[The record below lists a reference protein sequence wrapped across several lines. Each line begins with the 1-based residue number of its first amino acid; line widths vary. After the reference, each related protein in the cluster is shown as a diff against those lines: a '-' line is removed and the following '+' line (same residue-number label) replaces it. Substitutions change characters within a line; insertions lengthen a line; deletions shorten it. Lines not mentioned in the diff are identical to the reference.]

1 MIKLSTQRA
10 EIAIIGGTGHYDPEI
25 LEGAEEVKVFTPY
38 GSPSWL
44 VVGEYEGRR
53 VAFIPRHGRKHALPP
68 HRINYKANLWA
79 LKELGVTRVLAPSA
93 VGSLREELKPGD
105 VVIPNQF
112 IDFTKSR
119 DYTFYEGGVV
129 GHFSLADPFCPE
141 LAEIVYDVA
150 TSINLPV
157 HKDKTYIC
165 IEGPRFSTRAESRL
179 YRAWGADIIGMTLVP
194 EAVLARELEI
204 CYLPITTITDY
215 DVWAEKPVTAEEV
228 VRTLKANVEKVNRLL
243 REAIPKIPH
252 ERRCPCSRAS
262 KEALV

>member
-1 MIKLSTQRA
+1 MSQPKA

-25 LEGAEEVKVFTPY
+25 LEGAEEVKVYTPY

-44 VVGEYEGRR
+44 VVGEYKGKK
-53 VAFIPRHGRKHALPP
+53 VAFIPRHGKKHILPP
-68 HRINYKANLWA
+68 HRINYKANIWA
-79 LKELGVTRVLAPSA
+79 LKELGVTRILAPSA

-105 VVIPNQF
+105 IVIPNQF
-112 IDFTKSR
+112 IDFTKNR
-119 DYTFYEGGVV
+119 DYTFYEGGIV

-141 LAEIVYDVA
+141 LTEIVYNTAV
-150 TSINLPV
+150 SLGLPV

-179 YRAWGADIIGMTLVP
+179 YRMWGADVIGMTLIP

-228 VRTLKANVEKVNRLL
+228 VKTLRANVEKVNKLL
-243 REAIPKIPH
+243 REVIPKIPS
-252 ERRCPCSRAS
+252 ERNCVCSRAS

>member
-1 MIKLSTQRA
+1 MSQPKA

-25 LEGAEEVKVFTPY
+25 LEGAEEVKVYTPY

-44 VVGEYEGRR
+44 VVGEYKGKK
-53 VAFIPRHGRKHALPP
+53 VAFIPRHGKKHILPP
-68 HRINYKANLWA
+68 HRINYKANIWA
-79 LKELGVTRVLAPSA
+79 LKELGVTRILAPSA

-105 VVIPNQF
+105 IVIPNQF
-112 IDFTKSR
+112 IDFTKNR
-119 DYTFYEGGVV
+119 DYTFYEGGIV

-141 LAEIVYDVA
+141 LTEIVYNIAV
-150 TSINLPV
+150 SLGLPV

-179 YRAWGADIIGMTLVP
+179 YRMWGADVIGMTLIP

-228 VRTLKANVEKVNRLL
+228 VKTLRANVEKVNKLL
-243 REAIPKIPH
+243 REVIPKIPS
-252 ERRCPCSRAS
+252 ERSCICSRAS

>member
-1 MIKLSTQRA
+1 MSQPKA

-25 LEGAEEVKVFTPY
+25 LEGAEEVKVYTPY

-44 VVGEYEGRR
+44 VVGEYKGKK
-53 VAFIPRHGRKHALPP
+53 VAFIPRHGKKHILPP
-68 HRINYKANLWA
+68 HRINYKANIWA
-79 LKELGVTRVLAPSA
+79 LKELGVTRILAPSA

-105 VVIPNQF
+105 IVIPNQF
-112 IDFTKSR
+112 IDFTKNR
-119 DYTFYEGGVV
+119 DYTFYEGGIV

-141 LAEIVYDVA
+141 LTEIVYNIAV
-150 TSINLPV
+150 SLGLPV

-179 YRAWGADIIGMTLVP
+179 YRMWGADVIGMTLIP

-228 VRTLKANVEKVNRLL
+228 VKTLRANVEKVNKLL
-243 REAIPKIPH
+243 REVIPRIPS
-252 ERRCPCSRAS
+252 ERSCICSRAS